1 MDHKAGANQHT
12 SENRLMGSCEV
23 IIQQST
29 IIEAPGQA
37 QEQMPCIC
45 SAWQFSLNKAI
56 CFGNFLE
63 VKEVICNLRTEISS
77 IQYNKLKKARPLK
90 RACVFQYILL
100 WKKWNNPTIVPQ
112 GPS

>member
-77 IQYNKLKKARPLK
+77 IQ
-90 RACVFQYILL
+90 F
-100 WKKWNNPTIVPQ
+100 
-112 GPS
+112 